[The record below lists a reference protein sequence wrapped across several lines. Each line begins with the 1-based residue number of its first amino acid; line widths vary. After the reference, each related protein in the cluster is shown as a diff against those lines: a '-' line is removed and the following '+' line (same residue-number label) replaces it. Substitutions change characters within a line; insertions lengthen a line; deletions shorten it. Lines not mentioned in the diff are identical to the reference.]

1 VRVCVC
7 ACVRVCVCA
16 CVFRFCVCVRVC
28 VRVCACAWMRVCGS
42 ACASGVC
49 VCMRVLLRACVC
61 MRVCVGAC
69 ARVCVVYDQAFR
81 SRQVAMTRRLEAR
94 PRNLSQSGLEGEA
107 ETERERFR
115 HVIQFQPWCRRG
127 RGEPRSWC
135 RCGRGEPR
143 SWCRCCN
150 SVAIAQAIVEISHSI
165 VQLSGHPDTN
175 HILQMMQA
183 RLELVSLKALT
194 IAKVPSRGY
203 PLLRQRV
210 ATSCAVARR
219 V

>member
-1 VRVCVC
+1 MHVCLVGVCACARSCVDACGCVCVC
-7 ACVRVCVCA
+7 ACRRARPCVCVCVHA
-16 CVFRFCVCVRVC
+16 R
-28 VRVCACAWMRVCGS
+28 
-42 ACASGVC
+42 
-49 VCMRVLLRACVC
+49 VC
-61 MRVCVGAC
+61 MRVCVHARVC
-69 ARVCVVYDQAFR
+69 MRVCVHARVCMRVCVHARVCVVYDQAFR

-94 PRNLSQSGLEGEA
+94 PRNLSQSGLEA

-115 HVIQFQPWCRRG
+115 HVIQFQPWCIRG

-150 SVAIAQAIVEISHSI
+150 SVALAQAIVEISHSI

-183 RLELVSLKALT
+183 RLEVVSIKALT
-194 IAKVPSRGY
+194 IAKVPSR
-203 PLLRQRV
+203 
-210 ATSCAVARR
+210 
-219 V
+219 